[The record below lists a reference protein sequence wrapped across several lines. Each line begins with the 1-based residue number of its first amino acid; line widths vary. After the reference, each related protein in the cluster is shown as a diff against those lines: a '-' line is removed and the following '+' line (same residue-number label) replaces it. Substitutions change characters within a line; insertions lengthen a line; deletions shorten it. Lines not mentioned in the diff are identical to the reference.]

1 MSATKTP
8 PIPGAIASS
17 VGLVIRRAVAL
28 GLVGLLAGCG
38 ASPRSIAVDA
48 TTVAH
53 DVVDKATP
61 IVEQKC
67 IAELEGLKRPE
78 WDERTEVCDVVVP
91 AHDAL
96 ALAVSA
102 AKKAIAVA
110 SGAGDLLRMGGELA
124 VQVAEFTA
132 AMVKLEKSK

>member
-1 MSATKTP
+1 MSAAKSLATP
-8 PIPGAIASS
+8 RSPLGFVPWVAS
-17 VGLVIRRAVAL
+17 VV
-28 GLVGLLAGCG
+28 LVGLCVAGCG
-38 ASPRSIAVDA
+38 ASPRGIAVDA